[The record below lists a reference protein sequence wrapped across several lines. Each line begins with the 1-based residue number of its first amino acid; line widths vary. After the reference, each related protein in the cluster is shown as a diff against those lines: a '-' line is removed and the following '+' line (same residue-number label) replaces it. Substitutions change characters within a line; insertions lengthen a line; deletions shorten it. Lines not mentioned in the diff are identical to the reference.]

1 MRLILLAAVA
11 AIAATPVL
19 AAPGYP
25 DSNAADSAAPIV
37 TPRQDA
43 TSVTPPAANP
53 NVGTQTATADAA
65 RESYYRNKLEAAK
78 AQGKVDS
85 AAADRDAAQ
94 DRAAAD
100 REVARDAE
108 ANR

>member
-1 MRLILLAAVA
+1 MRLTMISAVCIL
-11 AIAATPVL
+11 AATPAL
-19 AAPGYP
+19 AAPNYP
-25 DSNAADSAAPIV
+25 DLGTSDSATIV
-37 TPRQDA
+37 TPRQDS

-53 NVGTQTATADAA
+53 NVDTQTAAADVA
-65 RESYYRNKLEAAK
+65 RESYYRNKLDAAK